1 MLWLVPHFGVCCA
14 YFCAKKTDMELIG
27 SWNEFLEYRANL
39 FGHLAD
45 VAKKCWHH
53 EYIIGNYCEKYGD
66 TYCRAGGSKS
76 KVFQLKDKRMFYGAV
91 RKMPKEPF
99 LHLYMAAAKYLPGV
113 VGRYANEL
121 GFKDYAGTRVQY
133 RYNGLPACC
142 YPDKYIGYDFLF
154 LLLENEKY
162 TYSTI
167 IHELCHTVH
176 FNHKLGFWK
185 LYERKIKEVA
195 LVEQDYDGWPST
207 DWEWE
212 CRTNHYM
219 YQSPLE
225 WRFLP
230 CGCMVGESVEVYQSQ
245 FWYEFNDKVMPTLRR
260 IIRKK
265 LQECY
270 EEGLTKEYAQLYG
283 VDYMSLF

>member
-99 LHLYMAAAKYLPGV
+99 LHLYMAAAKYLPGE
-113 VGRYANEL
+113 VGRYASEL
-121 GFKDYAGTRVQY
+121 GFKDYKSTRVPYKWY
-133 RYNGLPACC
+133 RYNAFACC
-142 YPDKYIGYDFLF
+142 SENNHIEFDFFYLLF
-154 LLLENEKY
+154 GNEKRI
-162 TYSTI
+162 YSTI

-176 FNHKLGFWK
+176 HNHKLEFWE
-185 LYERKIKEVA
+185 LLERKLKEAA
-195 LVEQDYDGWPST
+195 LVEQDYDGWIILKWNKQLLVKEKGYRLP
-207 DWEWE
+207 WKWA
-212 CRTNHYM
+212 
-219 YQSPLE
+219 
-225 WRFLP
+225 P
-230 CGCMVGESVEVYQSQ
+230 CGCMACESVEVYLSQ
-245 FWYEFNDKVMPTLRR
+245 YWDEFNQIVRPALRK

-265 LQECY
+265 LQEC
-270 EEGLTKEYAQLYG
+270 EAEGLIKEYARLYG
-283 VDYMSLF
+283 VDYMGLF